1 MKVDKSL
8 QEVWD
13 WKDKVYQETK
23 DFSMKETADHIHKGA
38 EQLCK
43 RYGLK
48 LKTLRSASA
57 SAPTSSCRK
66 TGEGANR
73 CTRQK

>member
-23 DFSMKETADHIHKGA
+23 RFSMKQTADHIHKGA

-48 LKTLRSASA
+48 LKTLHSMPA

-66 TGEGANR
+66 TGEGVR
-73 CTRQK
+73 PGGRQK